1 MLNLPHLAHH
11 SFRQTSRAQQQV
23 GQHTCARTLSPASR
37 CVCVLPD
44 ATHSNTLRSEA
55 KVLARIQK
63 AVSRSPAAASGT
75 ISAASGTIS
84 GSRVPLPTKF
94 KIPSAAPIA
103 KGKCVDLW
111 DRPIESFAQPSRL
124 ENLSRMPR
132 GITSGTIS
140 HAAPPLQSSHTA
152 ARIPHPGA
160 SYRPSVE
167 AHQVCDLLRH
177 LFTFSLFV
185 NASVASPLYLFV
197 IR

>member
-1 MLNLPHLAHH
+1 MRAYYFTCIAVFVCALPH
-11 SFRQTSRAQQQV
+11 
-23 GQHTCARTLSPASR
+23 
-37 CVCVLPD
+37 
-44 ATHSNTLRSEA
+44 ATHPNTLRSEA

-75 ISAASGTIS
+75 VSD
-84 GSRVPLPTKF
+84 SRVPLPTKF

-167 AHQVCDLLRH
+167 AHQVCDLL
-177 LFTFSLFV
+177 S
-185 NASVASPLYLFV
+185 
-197 IR
+197 